1 MKLKSGLLEDVSV
14 VRTNVEAIFSVAV
27 SLMWM
32 LIGQLESSVNNLM
45 VVSGRRLM
53 RVIKELSVRVMH
65 VSRKKVVKSQC
76 N

>member
-76 N
+76 H

>member
-1 MKLKSGLLEDVSV
+1 MKLKSGLLEDLSV
-14 VRTNVEAIFSVAV
+14 VLTNVEAIFSVAV

-53 RVIKELSVRVMH
+53 RVIKELSVRVTH
-65 VSRKKVVKSQC
+65 VSRKKMVKSQSH
-76 N
+76 